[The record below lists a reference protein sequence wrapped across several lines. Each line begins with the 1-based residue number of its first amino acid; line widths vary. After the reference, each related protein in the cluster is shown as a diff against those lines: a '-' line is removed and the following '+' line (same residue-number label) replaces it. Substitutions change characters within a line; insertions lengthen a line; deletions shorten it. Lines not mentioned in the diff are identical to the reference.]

1 MLKNLLKIAFIVLL
15 ALAVAELGRSDPGYI
30 LINFHGYIIETS
42 VLVLVIFA
50 VILGIISAVI
60 LNLIKP
66 VWSWL
71 KPVAYTKQQ
80 DKTAYML
87 TQGMLNLADGDWKKA
102 QKLLSKVSSR
112 SPLNLIATI
121 GQARAAYEQGQ
132 LDKAFSYLESARKI
146 DIKNGDKNRH
156 HICFIESQF
165 AMHSGDYAGA
175 LRALNKVS
183 ANQQTGIFWKLKAR
197 ILKAQNEW
205 HQIYSILPQIRQD
218 KLLSDEEL
226 IALESQCYTAM
237 TDGQSL
243 ETINEFWKSLPAKR
257 RQISEIAQVK
267 FHALMKL
274 EKHDLAYQIVEEQ
287 VHRGLDTR
295 WALTLAQMTD
305 VNWQA
310 RYNLLTKYMGNRTE
324 DTNVLKAQGVLLQ
337 QGGDNAQALE
347 FLHKAV
353 ALDPKD
359 MKTQILVYELEKE
372 LGDMTAEQKLAQIAE
387 SEDISIK

>member
-50 VILGIISAVI
+50 VILGIISAVV

-156 HICFIESQF
+156 HICFI
-165 AMHSGDYAGA
+165 
-175 LRALNKVS
+175 
-183 ANQQTGIFWKLKAR
+183 
-197 ILKAQNEW
+197 
-205 HQIYSILPQIRQD
+205 
-218 KLLSDEEL
+218 
-226 IALESQCYTAM
+226 
-237 TDGQSL
+237 
-243 ETINEFWKSLPAKR
+243 
-257 RQISEIAQVK
+257 
-267 FHALMKL
+267 
-274 EKHDLAYQIVEEQ
+274 
-287 VHRGLDTR
+287 
-295 WALTLAQMTD
+295 
-305 VNWQA
+305 
-310 RYNLLTKYMGNRTE
+310 
-324 DTNVLKAQGVLLQ
+324 
-337 QGGDNAQALE
+337 
-347 FLHKAV
+347 
-353 ALDPKD
+353 
-359 MKTQILVYELEKE
+359 
-372 LGDMTAEQKLAQIAE
+372 
-387 SEDISIK
+387 